1 MPSHHEKWSELGK
14 NHRGLTL
21 VIIGGLA
28 VLLLALSFLPSPKK
42 TPPSPPTGQ
51 ATTSEKNTDTV
62 AVAQKAYEDA
72 LRSILEAAFGK
83 GNVRVLV
90 TIDSVDET
98 DYAQNTKQTQQTVQE
113 DDGQGG
119 RRTTTEV
126 TTEGDVVL
134 TQQGVGAES
143 GTALVEKRIT
153 PHVRGVVV
161 AVTGGEHPAVQE
173 EVVAAVQSA
182 FGLLSD
188 KVTVLPLS
196 SSEEAQQSN
205 P

>member
-1 MPSHHEKWSELGK
+1 MPSHHEKWTELRK
-14 NHRGLTL
+14 SRRGLTL
-21 VIIGGLA
+21 LIIGGLA
-28 VLLLALSFLPSPKK
+28 VLLFALSFLPTPKK
-42 TPPSPPTGQ
+42 TPSSPPTGEIP
-51 ATTSEKNTDTV
+51 TTEKSADTV
-62 AVAQKAYEDA
+62 AVAQQAYEDA
-72 LRSILEAAFGK
+72 LKSILEAAFGK

-134 TQQGVGAES
+134 TQQGIGTES

-161 AVTGGEHPAVQE
+161 AVAGGEHPAVQE

-188 KVTVLPLS
+188 KVTVLPLT
-196 SSEEAQQSN
+196 SSEEISKSN